1 MLFCLNTLSFH
12 AIMETGGNTM
22 RKFSKII
29 IAGLLAFSLA
39 ACSGSGSGSSGSSEG
54 GSSLFKAGTYEADAD
69 GFGGSSKPIHVKVT
83 FSDSA
88 IESIEY
94 TADGETPTVGGAALP
109 NLVDA
114 VIAAQSTNIDGQTGA
129 TSTSNGFFAAVNDTI
144 KQAGADPAS
153 LQPKEGSSVPAE
165 NIEETCDVVVAGAG
179 GAGLTAAITAAQNG
193 KKVIVLEKAS
203 VPGGNSSY
211 ATGGMNAAETHY
223 QKEQNKEDS
232 VEIYYE
238 DTMKGGHNL
247 NNPDLVR
254 TLAENSSEA
263 IDWLDSIGAPLPN
276 IGKAGGARK
285 ARQHRPTDNGDK
297 DGSVISVGSFLV
309 EKMSAKA
316 DELGIQIIT
325 EAKVDKIIMED
336 GKAVG
341 LHAVGKDGNEIIIHA
356 NAVIITTGG
365 FGSNP
370 DLIKKYRPDLEGY
383 VSTNAPSVTGDAIAF
398 LEEVGAD
405 FVDLEQIQVHPTV
418 IQTDG
423 ALISES
429 LRGDGAILLNK
440 EGKRFCNELE
450 TRDFVSE
457 QIFNQPDK
465 YAWIVVDENMLNKSK
480 VIKKY
485 IDKGYMIKCDSVA
498 DLAALIGCDEAAV
511 KESLD
516 KWASY
521 CALVNEEKGFYSVN
535 DSEFGRTETVEDE
548 MKTDMTSLPLYAA
561 QISPGIHHCMGGVKI
576 NTNAEVI
583 GKDGNP
589 IPGLFAAGE
598 VTGGVHGGNRL
609 GGNAVADFVVFG
621 RIAGS
626 NASK

>member
-1 MLFCLNTLSFH
+1 MS
-12 AIMETGGNTM
+12 
-22 RKFSKII
+22 KFSKII
-29 IAGLLAFSLA
+29 IAGILAFSLA
-39 ACSGSGSGSSGSSEG
+39 ACSGSGSGGSGGSEG
-54 GSSLFKAGTYEADAD
+54 GSSLFKAGTYEAEAD
-69 GFGGSSKPIHVKVT
+69 GYQGDGKPVHVKVT

-94 TADGETPTVGGAALP
+94 TADYETPTVGGAALP
-109 NLVDA
+109 KLVDS

-129 TSTSNGFFAAVNDTI
+129 TFTSKAFFAAVNDTI
-144 KQAGADPAS
+144 KQAGADPAA
-153 LQPKEGSSVPAE
+153 LQPKEGSSAPAE

-193 KKVIVLEKAS
+193 KKVIILEKAS

-211 ATGGMNAAETHY
+211 ATGGMNAAGTHY
-223 QKEQNKEDS
+223 QKEQGIEDS
-232 VEIYYE
+232 ADVFYA
-238 DTMKGGHNL
+238 DTMEGGHNL

-254 TLAENSSEA
+254 TLADNSSDA
-263 IDWLDSIGAPLPN
+263 IDWLDSIGAELVDV
-276 IGKAGGARK
+276 GKAGGATN
-285 ARQHRPTDNGDK
+285 ARQHRPTESGKPGPNEV
-297 DGSVISVGSFLV
+297 VISVGTYLI
-309 EKMSAKA
+309 EKLSAKA
-316 DELGIQIIT
+316 DELGITIIT
-325 EAKVDKIIMED
+325 DAKVDKIIMED

-341 LHAVGKDGNEIIIHA
+341 LHAVGKDGNEIVIHA
-356 NAVIITTGG
+356 NSVVITTGG

-370 DLIKKYRPDLEGY
+370 DLITKYRPDLEGY

-418 IQTDG
+418 VQTDG

-440 EGKRFCNELE
+440 EGKRFCDELG
-450 TRDFVSE
+450 TRDVVSAHVTE
-457 QIFNQPDK
+457 QPDS
-465 YAWIVVDENMLNKSK
+465 YAWLVVDETMLKKSS

-485 IDKGYMIKCDSVA
+485 ISKGYMIKCDSVA
-498 DLAALIGCDEAAV
+498 DLAKLIGCDEATV

-516 KWASY
+516 KWIGY
-521 CALVNEEKGFYSVN
+521 CALGDAENGYYTV
-535 DSEFGRTETVEDE
+535 DDTEFGRKATVKDK
-548 MKTDMTSLPLYAA
+548 MKTDMSALPLYAV

-621 RIAGS
+621 RIAGAS
-626 NASK
+626 ASK

>member
-1 MLFCLNTLSFH
+1 MS
-12 AIMETGGNTM
+12 
-22 RKFSKII
+22 KFSKII
-29 IAGLLAFSLA
+29 IAGILAFSLA
-39 ACSGSGSGSSGSSEG
+39 ACSGSGSGGSGGSEG

-114 VIAAQSTNIDGQTGA
+114 VIAAQSTNIDAQTGA
-129 TSTSNGFFAAVNDTI
+129 TFTSNGFFAAVNDTI

-153 LQPKEGSSVPAE
+153 LQPKEGSSAPAE

-211 ATGGMNAAETHY
+211 ATGGMNAAGTHY
-223 QKEQNKEDS
+223 QKEQEIEDS
-232 VEIYYE
+232 ADVFYA
-238 DTMKGGHNL
+238 DTMKGGHDI
-247 NNPDLVR
+247 NNPELVK
-254 TLAENSSEA
+254 TLAENSSDA
-263 IDWLDSIGAPLPN
+263 IDWLDSIGAPLVDV
-276 IGKAGGARK
+276 GMAGGATN
-285 ARQHRPTDNGDK
+285 ARQHRPTETGK
-297 DGSVISVGSFLV
+297 LGGKVIAVGAFLV
-309 EKMSAKA
+309 EKLSAKA
-316 DELGIQIIT
+316 GELGITIIT
-325 EAKVDKIIMED
+325 DAKVDKIIMED

-341 LHAVGKDGNEIIIHA
+341 LHAVGKDGNEITIHA
-356 NAVIITTGG
+356 NAVVITTGG

-370 DLIKKYRPDLEGY
+370 ELITKYRPDLEGY

-405 FVDLEQIQVHPTV
+405 FVDLEQIQIHPTV
-418 IQTDG
+418 VQKDG

-429 LRGDGAILLNK
+429 LRGDGAILINK
-440 EGKRFCNELE
+440 EGKRFCNEIE
-450 TRDFVSE
+450 TRDVVSAHVNE
-457 QIFNQPDK
+457 QPDR
-465 YAWIVVDENMLNKSK
+465 YAWLIVDENMLSKSS
-480 VIKKY
+480 VIEKY
-485 IDKGYMIKCDSVA
+485 INKGYMIKCETVA
-498 DLAALIGCDEAAV
+498 DLAALIGCDEATV

-516 KWASY
+516 KWTGY
-521 CALVNEEKGFYSVN
+521 CALGDAENGYYTV
-535 DSEFGRTETVEDE
+535 DDTEFGRKAEVKDK
-548 MKTDMTSLPLYAA
+548 MKTDMSALPLYAV

-621 RIAGS
+621 RIAGAS
-626 NASK
+626 ASK